1 MAQRARRRWRKV
13 TFSSREFRLP
23 EKLEMANLLSD
34 EPTTNSIMPK
44 DVSAGQSVSEL
55 MFQSLKHRAEKV
67 MHTKGGGEDENDEEL
82 NNVVA
87 CLDCSFNNM
96 PYLATKHASMN
107 NSLSAAISNLGF
119 YYSDEDG
126 FDYLSG

>member
-1 MAQRARRRWRKV
+1 
-13 TFSSREFRLP
+13 
-23 EKLEMANLLSD
+23 
-34 EPTTNSIMPK
+34 
-44 DVSAGQSVSEL
+44 
-55 MFQSLKHRAEKV
+55 

-82 NNVVA
+82 NNVVT